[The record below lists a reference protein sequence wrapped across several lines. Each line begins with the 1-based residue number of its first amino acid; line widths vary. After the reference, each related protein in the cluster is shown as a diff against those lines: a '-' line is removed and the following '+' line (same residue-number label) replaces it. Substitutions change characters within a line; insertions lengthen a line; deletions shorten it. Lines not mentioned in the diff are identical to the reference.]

1 MSALNKSLAVDPS
14 SPVHVPETRFGVWF
28 LGTEVW
34 AKHVLERAINDLER
48 LIEDRKASYP
58 VILDV
63 GCGHGR
69 SFKIL
74 KERFSPD
81 HMIGTDIDGKML
93 AITARQVRKQGMDVD
108 LIQGTGS
115 CFALV
120 DRSVDMLFCHQTFH
134 HLVDQELAIREF
146 HRVLKPGGLL
156 LFAESTR
163 AYIHSWII
171 RCLFR
176 HPMDVQKTAPEYLD
190 LIRSAGFRI
199 TRSSI
204 SLPYLWWSRTDLGIM
219 ENWFGSRLPEDREE
233 TLVNTV
239 AVRE

>member
-1 MSALNKSLAVDPS
+1 MNELDKSLDLDLPS
-14 SPVHVPETRFGVWF
+14 PTHVPETRFGIWF
-28 LGTEVW
+28 LGTETWVE
-34 AKHVLERAINDLER
+34 HVLKCAINDLER
-48 LIEDRKASYP
+48 LIEDRKPSYP

-63 GCGHGR
+63 GCGYGR

-81 HMIGTDIDGKML
+81 RMIGTDIDQKML
-93 AITARQVRKQGMDVD
+93 AIAARQVRKQGVDVE
-108 LIQGTGS
+108 LIQGT
-115 CFALV
+115 CCCLALA

-134 HLVDQELAIREF
+134 HLVDQESAIREF

-171 RCLFR
+171 RYLFR
-176 HPMDVQKTAPEYLD
+176 HPMDVQKTAAEYLD

-199 TRSSI
+199 TQSSI

-219 ENWFGSRLPEDREE
+219 ENWFGCKPPEDREE